1 MPSRAQHSWG
11 KVNEQPTTAPLHLCH
26 QKMKNQKMEDEEAK
40 GGCPTKIPMLYPVY
54 GPGTVSNWK
63 TSLSEGEARDS
74 QAEGP

>member
-1 MPSRAQHSWG
+1 
-11 KVNEQPTTAPLHLCH
+11 
-26 QKMKNQKMEDEEAK
+26 MKNQKMEDEEAK